1 MNLEKRIVTV
11 DGERCAL
18 TYKEFELLR
27 LFLSHVGTVFSR
39 DRLLSEVWGT
49 EFYGETR
56 TVDVH
61 IKTLRQK
68 LGPYGSMIKT
78 VVNIG
83 YRMEDIQ

>member
-1 MNLEKRIVTV
+1 LKNVSL
-11 DGERCAL
+11 ERCAL